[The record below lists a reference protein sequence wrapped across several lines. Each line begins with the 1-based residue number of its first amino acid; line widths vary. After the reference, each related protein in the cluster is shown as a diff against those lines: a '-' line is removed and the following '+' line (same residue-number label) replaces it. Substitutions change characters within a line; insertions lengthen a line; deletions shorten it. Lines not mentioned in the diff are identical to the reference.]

1 MSNGA
6 KWLIGLII
14 LGLISLLLSVVGPW
28 SATKR
33 SANLGAQLN
42 QQLDDN
48 GFAWANVEMAGNVAK
63 LTGEAK
69 SEAVRDGALEFVR
82 NAECETCKGDK
93 KKTWHEAEDDG
104 MTVAKVQLPIVSPYV
119 FNATKSENGQVVLS
133 GVLGSP
139 EALKSVT
146 DQADTLFGSNW
157 SNNTLTLASGA
168 PSADWRDVVG
178 TNLTDLA
185 KLDFGKVTMTD
196 TVSVLT
202 GGVNDVAVRDAI
214 EADYASL
221 PSPFE
226 GAAAIETKG
235 AAASAAPEVT
245 SQGVCQVLFNELK
258 GDNKITF
265 AYNKAEISGAESFD
279 LLNKLADAAKKC
291 ASFRIAVGGHTDS
304 DGSDDYNQW
313 LSEARA
319 TTVVLYLAD
328 SGVDRSRMTATGYG
342 EARPV
347 GNNATP
353 AGKEQNRRIEF
364 TVTRSE

>member
-28 SATKR
+28 SAIKR
-33 SANLGAQLN
+33 SNDLGAQLN

-69 SEAVRDGALEFVR
+69 SEAARQGALDFVE
-82 NAECETCKGDK
+82 NAECEKCAGKT
-93 KKTWHEAEDDG
+93 TWHEAEDDG

-119 FNATKSENGQVVLS
+119 FNAAKSENGQVVLS
-133 GVLGSP
+133 GVVGSP
-139 EALKSVT
+139 EDLKSVT
-146 DQADTLFGSNW
+146 DQANTLFGSNW
-157 SNNTLTLASGA
+157 RDNKLTLAAGA
-168 PSADWRDVVG
+168 PSAQWREVIG
-178 TNLTDLA
+178 TNLDDLA

-196 TVSVLT
+196 AVSVLT
-202 GGVNDVAVRDAI
+202 GGVNDVAIRDAI
-214 EADYASL
+214 EADYAAL
-221 PSPFE
+221 PAPFE
-226 GAAAIETKG
+226 GAASIETKG
-235 AAASAAPEVT
+235 AAASTAPEVT

-258 GDNKITF
+258 GDNEINF

-279 LLNKLADAAKKC
+279 LLNKLADAANKC
-291 ASFRIAVGGHTDS
+291 ASFRIAVDGHTDA
-304 DGSDDYNQW
+304 DGAADYNQW

-328 SGVDRSRMTATGYG
+328 SGVERSRMTATGFG
-342 EARPV
+342 ETKPV
-347 GNNATP
+347 GDNATD

-364 TVTRSE
+364 TVSRSE